1 MVTVWFE
8 MLVCKGFLTLY
19 IYNMCTLYYLYEK
32 SLDIFINISR
42 AYILYFNTCEYN
54 IYMKMNPNYI
64 YIYRKCYIHIILHIN
79 ALKQNGTSYAK
90 N

>member
-54 IYMKMNPNYI
+54 IYIYEDEPELYI
-64 YIYRKCYIHIILHIN
+64 YIENVIYI
-79 ALKQNGTSYAK
+79 
-90 N
+90 